1 MGHDL
6 HLKLPAGFVPPKTPG
21 SPTPVPPSPTF
32 PTSRAAVASPIVSEI
47 AEDISARRPTRPQKS
62 RLARFIGRWTDSG
75 RFVSGGDMGD
85 STQNNS
91 DDADLPRDPMG
102 RYILV
107 VLAVALLTFLLT
119 VTAVKVHQH
128 FAGAADVPSER

>member
-1 MGHDL
+1 
-6 HLKLPAGFVPPKTPG
+6 
-21 SPTPVPPSPTF
+21 
-32 PTSRAAVASPIVSEI
+32 
-47 AEDISARRPTRPQKS
+47 
-62 RLARFIGRWTDSG
+62 
-75 RFVSGGDMGD
+75 MGD

-128 FAGAADVPSER
+128 FAAEAAVPSVR